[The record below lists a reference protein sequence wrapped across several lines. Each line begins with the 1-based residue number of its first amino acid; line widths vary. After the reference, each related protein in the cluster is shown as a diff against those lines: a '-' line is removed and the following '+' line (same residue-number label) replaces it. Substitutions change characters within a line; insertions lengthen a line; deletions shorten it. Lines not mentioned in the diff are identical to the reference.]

1 MQNTPESRLAAAVLT
16 QAAEDFINP
25 QPEENS
31 SRTWL
36 SSQHKLRREA
46 LAFLRKGSRWH
57 ELAEFEFTERRYAA
71 LAEQA
76 VRLQPL

>member
-1 MQNTPESRLAAAVLT
+1 MHNSPETRLAAAVLT

-25 QPEENS
+25 EPEGGGILAKHE
-31 SRTWL
+31 
-36 SSQHKLRREA
+36 LRNEA
-46 LAFLRKGSRWH
+46 LRFFQRGSRWH
-57 ELAEFEFTERRYAA
+57 ELAEFEFTEGRYAA